1 MSNRPLAQAT
11 FSTEVSKLIINSID
25 DFSKYENV
33 LHFSYSKFFS
43 KSIVKC
49 KTHEINSTSDEV
61 IYDHHDSE
69 EDLFAHLAEKNADF
83 EIDDVHLP
91 TRATPVFID
100 DPNFDFDES
109 YEEDEFK

>member
-25 DFSKYENV
+25 DFTKYENV
-33 LHFSYSKFFS
+33 LHFSYSKFFP
-43 KSIVKC
+43 KSIVK
-49 KTHEINSTSDEV
+49 THKINSTSDEV

-69 EDLFAHLAEKNADF
+69 EELFAHLAEKNADF

-109 YEEDEFK
+109 SEEDDDEFK

>member
-1 MSNRPLAQAT
+1 MVSSFSKFSN
-11 FSTEVSKLIINSID
+11 INS
-25 DFSKYENV
+25 
-33 LHFSYSKFFS
+33 
-43 KSIVKC
+43 
-49 KTHEINSTSDEV
+49 KTYEINFTSDEV

-69 EDLFAHLAEKNADF
+69 EDIFAHLAENKADF

-109 YEEDEFK
+109 SEEFE